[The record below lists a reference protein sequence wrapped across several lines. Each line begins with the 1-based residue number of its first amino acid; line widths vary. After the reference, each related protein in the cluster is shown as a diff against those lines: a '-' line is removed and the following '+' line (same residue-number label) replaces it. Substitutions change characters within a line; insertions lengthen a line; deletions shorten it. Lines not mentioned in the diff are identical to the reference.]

1 MIKPGGTQIRVLLS
15 ESSTVRLQ
23 INGIYVQFGCHT
35 GFLYGKDS
43 LYLNRLRNPLLEKSG
58 FGDP

>member
-1 MIKPGGTQIRVLLS
+1 MVKPGGAQILRS
-15 ESSTVRLQ
+15 ESCTVRLQ
-23 INGIYVQFGCHT
+23 INGIYVHLGCHT

-43 LYLNRLRNPLLEKSG
+43 HYLNRLRNPLSGESG